1 MWWTRFN
8 RSTPLNLGHFIILK
22 PNSISPQLKEFVRF
36 NTNSKQRWLQRQRG
50 DQFTREAKLQNLR
63 SRAAFKLM
71 EIDDKYCIFQPSKPQ
86 YILDL
91 GFAPGSWSQVA
102 RARSDPRS
110 IILGVDILPCH
121 HPIAGVFAMQ
131 ANILS
136 KKTQELIRKFFLQ
149 QRNERDGVDLDIIG
163 SYPVDVVL
171 SDMYVI

>member
-1 MWWTRFN
+1 
-8 RSTPLNLGHFIILK
+8 
-22 PNSISPQLKEFVRF
+22 
-36 NTNSKQRWLQRQRG
+36 
-50 DQFTREAKLQNLR
+50 
-63 SRAAFKLM
+63 M
-71 EIDDKYCIFQPSKPQ
+71 EIDDKYSIFQPSKPQ
-86 YILDL
+86 CILDL

-149 QRNERDGVDLDIIG
+149 QRNERDGVGLDIAG

>member
-1 MWWTRFN
+1 M
-8 RSTPLNLGHFIILK
+8 K
-22 PNSISPQLKEFVRF
+22 PSGASPPFKEFVRF

-63 SRAAFKLM
+63 SRAAFKLI
-71 EIDDKYCIFQPSKPQ
+71 EIDDKYSIFQPSKPQ
-86 YILDL
+86 CILDL

-102 RARSDPRS
+102 RARSNPRS

-121 HPIAGVFAMQ
+121 PIAGVSAMQ

-136 KKTQELIRKFFLQ
+136 KKTQELIREFFM
-149 QRNERDGVDLDIIG
+149 RRKEGEGVDFETVG